1 MELSLHRF
9 ADISNI
15 QGRYCRPTTS
25 IDLFRLPALSRRADR
40 ANIRSDNQ
48 ANPESSQEFFHND
61 SADYQLPWKLIQST
75 SYKPRN
81 SQFAATPRIVNPQE
95 TSRKNQMEKLMTSSA
110 SDKASFK
117 PTLQRPLWSDSNS
130 RASEFNASRMN
141 SPQI

>member
-1 MELSLHRF
+1 MLFRSF

-25 IDLFRLPALSRRADR
+25 IDLFHLPALSRRGDR
-40 ANIRSDNQ
+40 ANTRSDNR
-48 ANPESSQEFFHND
+48 ANPESLPDVFHND
-61 SADYQLPWKLIQST
+61 SADYQLPETLIQST
-75 SYKPRN
+75 SYKPRT
-81 SQFAATPRIVNPQE
+81 SQFAATPRILNPQE
-95 TSRKNQMEKLMTSSA
+95 SSRKNQMEKLMTSSA

-130 RASEFNASRMN
+130 RASEFNASTMH